1 MTYPM
6 DEYPDDVWNTAAS
19 VFGPQGDLDPYVVQQ
34 QAQLMEDMQRDQVS
48 GDGIFAS
55 TPSHSSPD
63 SAPVSAGNSAAR
75 QRMPGS
81 DRVGRDT
88 DAKDLS
94 EVQDEAI
101 SLLFDGL
108 TRDQRDALLIL
119 SMGDGGALRDLLDAL
134 WTEYDDGLEDGDPG
148 LKGT

>member
-1 MTYPM
+1 MYPI
-6 DEYPDDVWNTAAS
+6 DEYPDDLWNTAAS
-19 VFGPQGDLDPYVVQQ
+19 VFGPQAGLDPYVVQQ
-34 QAQLMEDMQRDQVS
+34 QAQLMEDMQRDQVA

-55 TPSHSSPD
+55 NSLY
-63 SAPVSAGNSAAR
+63 SAPVSAPVSTGDSAAR
-75 QRMPGS
+75 RRIPGS

-88 DAKDLS
+88 GPTELS

-101 SLLFDGL
+101 GLLFEEL

-134 WTEYDDGLEDGDPG
+134 WTEYDDGLENGDPG